1 METIKRMLKYHDM
14 IANML
19 NIFIKDKPIIYGETK
34 GNYYYNRILDFISI
48 RQAKK
53 YRKKTLVSACKT

>member
-19 NIFIKDKPIIYGETK
+19 NIFIKDKPSRIYDYIDKEK
-34 GNYYYNRILDFISI
+34 FL
-48 RQAKK
+48 
-53 YRKKTLVSACKT
+53 

>member
-1 METIKRMLKYHDM
+1 M